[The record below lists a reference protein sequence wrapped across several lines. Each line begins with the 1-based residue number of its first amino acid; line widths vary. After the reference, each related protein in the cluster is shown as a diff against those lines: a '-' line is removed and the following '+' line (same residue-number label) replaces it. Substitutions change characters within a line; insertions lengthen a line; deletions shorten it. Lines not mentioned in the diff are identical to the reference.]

1 MRHRIYYEYKS
12 NGYVDIESDD
22 VENAEEK
29 ALDMLCW
36 NGTQFCEEDY
46 MEASI
51 KYTTEIDLWIKTGL
65 FG

>member
-51 KYTTEIDLWIKTGL
+51 KHTTEID
-65 FG
+65 